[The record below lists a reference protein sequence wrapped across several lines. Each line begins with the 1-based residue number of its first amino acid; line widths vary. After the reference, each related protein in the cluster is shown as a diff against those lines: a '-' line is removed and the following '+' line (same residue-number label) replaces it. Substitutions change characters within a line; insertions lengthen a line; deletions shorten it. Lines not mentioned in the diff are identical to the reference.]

1 MERLEVHGFRNL
13 DETQLRPHPHVNV
26 VTGPNGAGKT
36 SLLEAIYFLSRV
48 RSFRTR
54 QSDRLIRW
62 GADEARVIAGRGQ
75 DRLGV
80 ARSPGHTRLRLNG
93 ADASTR
99 SALAARLPVQ
109 LINTEH
115 QRLLLDGPRV
125 RRQFLDWGTFHLEPG
140 YRALA
145 QRYQHALRQ
154 RNAALR
160 VGDRRSEQA
169 WTPVLIHC
177 ATAVDA
183 ARHRFIQ
190 ALRPTWADLAR
201 QWLGLENLEL
211 RYYRGA
217 AAEAAWED
225 VLDEQLERDR
235 TAGFTH
241 RGPHRADLLLSR
253 ERIPAADALSRG
265 QQKLLVVAL
274 LVAEVQLWARQGLA
288 PLLLIDDLPAELD
301 PVHLRTVL
309 HTVTDQPTQIFLTAI
324 DGDALPVNLPPG
336 HWYDVREG
344 SLSAMV

>member
-13 DETQLRPHPHVNV
+13 AEIQLRPHPHLNV
-26 VTGPNGAGKT
+26 VIGSNGAGKT

-54 QSDRLIRW
+54 QADRLIGW
-62 GADEARVIAGRGQ
+62 EADEARVVALRGH
-75 DRLGV
+75 DRLGA
-80 ARSPGHTRLRLNG
+80 ARRLGHTRLRLNG

-125 RRQFLDWGTFHLEPG
+125 RRQFLDWGAFHLEPG
-140 YRALA
+140 YRELA

-160 VGDRRSEQA
+160 VGDRRTERA
-169 WTPVLIHC
+169 WTPVLLDC
-177 ATAVDA
+177 ARAVDA
-183 ARHRFIQ
+183 ARYRFIE
-190 ALRPTWADLAR
+190 ALRPAWTELAR
-201 QWLGLENLEL
+201 HWLGLEGLEL

-217 AAEAAWED
+217 AAEADWAQ

-241 RGPHRADLLLSR
+241 RGPHRADLLLTR
-253 ERIPAADALSRG
+253 DRIPAADALSRG

-288 PLLLIDDLPAELD
+288 PVLLIDDLPAELD
-301 PVHLRTVL
+301 PKHLGTVL
-309 HTVTDQPTQIFLTAI
+309 ATVTADPAQIFLTAI
-324 DGDALPVNLPPG
+324 DGEALSARLPAG
-336 HWYDVREG
+336 HWYELREG
-344 SLSAMV
+344 NLSAMV

>member
-13 DETQLRPHPHVNV
+13 ADTQLRPHPHLNV

-54 QSDRLIRW
+54 QNDRLIGW
-62 GADEARVIAGRGQ
+62 GAEEARVVAVRGH
-75 DRLGV
+75 DRLGA
-80 ARSPGHTRLRLNG
+80 ARTPGHTRLRLNG
-93 ADASTR
+93 ADAHTR

-109 LINTEH
+109 LMNTEH

-125 RRQFLDWGTFHLEPG
+125 RRQFLDWGTFHLEPD
-140 YRALA
+140 YRELA

-169 WTPVLIHC
+169 WTPVLIRC
-177 ATAVDA
+177 AAAVDV
-183 ARHRFIQ
+183 ARQRFIE
-190 ALRPTWADLAR
+190 ALRPIWSEFAR
-201 QWLGLENLEL
+201 QWLGLESLEL

-217 AAEAAWED
+217 AAELPWER

-241 RGPHRADLLLSR
+241 RGPHRADLILSR
-253 ERIPAADALSRG
+253 DRIPAADALSRG

-274 LVAEVQLWARQGLA
+274 LIAEVKLWSRQGLT
-288 PLLLIDDLPAELD
+288 PVLLIDDLPAELD
-301 PVHLRTVL
+301 PAHL
-309 HTVTDQPTQIFLTAI
+309 HTVLDTVTGDPTQVFLTAI
-324 DGDALPVNLPPG
+324 DGAALPTDLPPG
-336 HWYDVREG
+336 QWYQVCEG
-344 SLSAMV
+344 RVSAMV